1 MNEQQWGQEHRDE
14 AWGDNANQNGNNPQD
29 NNGPND
35 QNNVPNGQTTQNNG
49 QWGAG
54 TQGDAQPTTAFP
66 PQGFNGPRG
75 FNGPPP
81 NGQFNYPPTPGNQP
95 WPGNQPQPVN
105 QPWPGNQAQYGNQ
118 PWASNQPGSGP
129 VEYPGALNQPWPGNQ
144 PQFVHQPQQGNQP
157 WPPNQP
163 WSGNQPPQPVESPQE
178 PPQQGPQPTPRTG
191 AEDKRRSQFPRP
203 SIERLTSEGQSGWG
217 PHHSSDGGAS
227 GSIGPHQPAP
237 HHPVSPNY
245 DGGASAAGTPPGG
258 HGTITGPHPSAPD
271 PMSGSLAFT
280 AGPPDPISGS
290 HAITAGGSKVAAGGA
305 SKSGAAGILTS
316 TKGIVGAA
324 ILGGGAVVGGGVAYN
339 HYTTNDDSSEPTT
352 YTHLFDDMSIG
363 KDVLGGGDGVGF
375 RLADTNFNCY
385 IAFSANMMD
394 TLSCYQPGKPD
405 PDRSTES
412 APNSDQK
419 FVYSHQEFK
428 TDSDFSNDGGVLHP
442 GEKAPFGDTVC
453 GVFEDKKATCI
464 IDNNRVD
471 FTDKGYTIIK
481 RRGDGTG
488 VTGSKCGDVNV
499 DLDRYHYGTV
509 KAPVLVHQGD
519 VDCSHALEAMQ
530 DYVDTKDFGGS
541 SDDKEDS
548 TGLDDNGWTCE
559 PTHNLYSEEPA
570 PNAVPGAFLCKDG
583 EGKIV
588 YTPREYYL

>member
-1 MNEQQWGQEHRDE
+1 
-14 AWGDNANQNGNNPQD
+14 
-29 NNGPND
+29 
-35 QNNVPNGQTTQNNG
+35 
-49 QWGAG
+49 
-54 TQGDAQPTTAFP
+54 
-66 PQGFNGPRG
+66 
-75 FNGPPP
+75 
-81 NGQFNYPPTPGNQP
+81 
-95 WPGNQPQPVN
+95 
-105 QPWPGNQAQYGNQ
+105 
-118 PWASNQPGSGP
+118 
-129 VEYPGALNQPWPGNQ
+129 
-144 PQFVHQPQQGNQP
+144 
-157 WPPNQP
+157 
-163 WSGNQPPQPVESPQE
+163 
-178 PPQQGPQPTPRTG
+178 
-191 AEDKRRSQFPRP
+191 
-203 SIERLTSEGQSGWG
+203 
-217 PHHSSDGGAS
+217 
-227 GSIGPHQPAP
+227 
-237 HHPVSPNY
+237 
-245 DGGASAAGTPPGG
+245 
-258 HGTITGPHPSAPD
+258 
-271 PMSGSLAFT
+271 MSGSLAFT

-559 PTHNLYSEEPA
+559 PTHNSYSEEPA